1 MKENESQD
9 DQQEVQRVVAEL
21 REAQQNVESLQSHIE
36 MLSSLIG
43 EVESTRETVDG
54 LEDVEPGTEILVP
67 LGSGTYVTAEIKST
81 DKLLSELG
89 ADLVAER
96 SSNGVN
102 KLLKKQKKDFENS
115 LEQAQNKLKELTE
128 KIEDLRPRAQKL
140 LAESRGTREENV
152 RE

>member
-1 MKENESQD
+1 MEEKESQD
-9 DQQEVQRVVAEL
+9 DQQEVQRVVTEL

-36 MLSSLIG
+36 MLSSLIS
-43 EVESTRETVDG
+43 EVENTRETVDG
-54 LEDVEPGTEILVP
+54 LEDVDPGTEILVP
-67 LGSGTYVTAEIKST
+67 LGSGTYITAEIKST
-81 DKLLSELG
+81 DKILSELG

-96 SSNGVN
+96 SSDGVN

-115 LEQAQNKLKELTE
+115 IEQARDKLKELTK

-140 LAESRGTREENV
+140 LAESRGIGEKDV

>member
-1 MKENESQD
+1 MKENESQE